1 MLKVKKGKE
10 KEKKKADK
18 NSQSVDTMLID
29 GAHAPIYPLI
39 ANQIISKLHITEG
52 VAIDVGTGPA
62 SLSVAMARLS
72 DLKIYA
78 MDISAEVIQI
88 AQESMEKEGLENRI
102 KLVHGDVHQMPFP
115 HDFADLVFSRGSMFF
130 WKDLPTAFREIY
142 RVLKPGGSAYVGG
155 GFGSAEVKEKVK
167 PQFERDPP
175 NSIPK
180 IPIDTLEK
188 AVLKAG
194 INDYTLIND
203 DSGLWVLFK
212 KRNQI
217 SI

>member
-88 AQESMEKEGLENRI
+88 AQESMEKKALKTGLNLCTVMFIRCHSPMILRI
-102 KLVHGDVHQMPFP
+102 WYLAGGPCSSGKTFPPPF
-115 HDFADLVFSRGSMFF
+115 AR
-130 WKDLPTAFREIY
+130 
-142 RVLKPGGSAYVGG
+142 
-155 GFGSAEVKEKVK
+155 
-167 PQFERDPP
+167 
-175 NSIPK
+175 
-180 IPIDTLEK
+180 
-188 AVLKAG
+188 
-194 INDYTLIND
+194 YT
-203 DSGLWVLFK
+203 VY
-212 KRNQI
+212 
-217 SI
+217 